1 MEVVVNKNKELDQKA
16 MVQQQDLSRMKEHH
30 QEEVRVVARTREAS
44 AKKASEEGIKALK
57 KDHSSELERVQ
68 SAAYSEVQ
76 KLKEKNAELL
86 FAMESQEEKLN
97 RIQRGYEVVYCL
109 LPKLRLSEMTI
120 ERTKRLCPDVTFSPN
135 DFIQHPSDEVLAA
148 ARLEDLQPFKF
159 GLLRLSFRA
168 QFGETAEFRSG
179 LNVPDFQAEINQL
192 NLDEKISS
200 IEFRRQE
207 YDIIHFHFQFVFRS
221 REEKV
226 LGIIENW
233 TEEEVQRWVDE
244 GQKLQ
249 EEAAD
254 KIYIA
259 DNEFIVG
266 VRIGVDMFG
275 GLANIEFLKACIA

>member
-1 MEVVVNKNKELDQKA
+1 M
-16 MVQQQDLSRMKEHH
+16 S
-30 QEEVRVVARTREAS
+30 
-44 AKKASEEGIKALK
+44 
-57 KDHSSELERVQ
+57 
-68 SAAYSEVQ
+68 
-76 KLKEKNAELL
+76 
-86 FAMESQEEKLN
+86 
-97 RIQRGYEVVYCL
+97 
-109 LPKLRLSEMTI
+109 I
-120 ERTKRLCPDVTFSPN
+120 ERTKRMCPDVTFTPN
-135 DFIQHPSDEVLAA
+135 EFIQHPSDEVLAA

-179 LNVPDFQAEINQL
+179 LNVPNFQAEINQL
-192 NLDEKISS
+192 NLDEKISI
-200 IEFRRQE
+200 IEFKRQE
-207 YDIIHFHFQFVFRS
+207 YDIIHFHFQFIFRS
-221 REEKV
+221 REETV

-233 TEEEVQRWVDE
+233 TQDEVQRWVDE

-275 GLANIEFLKACIA
+275 GLANIEFLKACIV